1 MAFGGGKGGIGRSTM
16 CAEVARSIARKNQR
30 VLCLDA
36 SWSCPTLNV
45 LLHAEEPR
53 FDFRH
58 GNIPPIGEDGSHVA
72 DFIVETGSNNVW
84 LANIGAARHFPY
96 VRPRLGADALV
107 GQLHELEFDWV
118 LIDLSPGL
126 DPLDVGLFTLSDVPV
141 LVCSPEP
148 ASVRMSTQYLRSAF
162 YQAIGY
168 HPQAPQARDDVLEML
183 YEQPLNLN
191 LDSLLDSAGDC
202 EQSRHVVL
210 DTGRRFDAYLVV
222 NLVRE
227 GSERDLG
234 HVLCH
239 AWHQELNIFPRVI
252 ASIDY
257 EDRRWFYNR
266 RTTGLGP
273 GRGDEA
279 LSKDTERLAKNLL
292 DISLVDAR
300 FPRPVPRDKDA
311 HPALQLGIS
320 TESARNEIRQ
330 HCRRLWEG
338 YRREESISLVFSDGD
353 ERKRVADEL
362 ETLYRQVLT
371 MSSDTFKPQQ
381 GQPANRGGPRAHL
394 AKDQR
399 EKYQKDRQE
408 GSQKDNK
415 QANKRAGK
423 ADKQPDEAEQQDA
436 VARGHAHPPEATSPA
451 EQPEPEP
458 SPAESRQVPR
468 APSPDDQP
476 DSSDTGQT
484 DSAEAGRDAPPIAT
498 PESTKF
504 AKLRARTDSPG
515 EIIATLRRQADL
527 SLQDLSKRT
536 HIGIKY
542 LAAIEDADLEVL
554 PRPVYLRGYLRE
566 IARIFDVEAQPLIE
580 EYFRFLDEV

>member
-1 MAFGGGKGGIGRSTM
+1 MNRIGPKLHSDRPKVVAFGGGKGGTGRSTL
-16 CAEVARSIARKNQR
+16 CAEVARSIARQNQR

-58 GNIPPIGEDGSHVA
+58 ETVPPIGEEGSHVA
-72 DFIVETGSNNVW
+72 DFIVPTGSANIW
-84 LANIGAARHFPY
+84 LANIGAARHFPF
-96 VRPRLGADALV
+96 VRPRLGADILLA
-107 GQLHELEFDWV
+107 QMHELEFDWV

-148 ASVRMSTQYLRSAF
+148 AAVRMSTQYLRSAF

-168 HPQAPQARDDVLEML
+168 HPEAPQARDDVLETL
-183 YEQPLNLN
+183 YEQPLNMN
-191 LDSLLDSAGDC
+191 LDSLLDSARGS
-202 EQSRHVVL
+202 EHASHVVL
-210 DTGRRFDAYLVV
+210 DTGRRFEAYLVV

-234 HVLCH
+234 YVLCH
-239 AWHQELNIFPRVI
+239 AWHQELNIFPRVL
-252 ASIDY
+252 ASVDY

-279 LSKDTERLAKNLL
+279 LSKDTEALAKNLL

-300 FPRPVPRDKDA
+300 YPRPVPRDAHA

-320 TESARNEIRQ
+320 PETGRNEVRQ

-338 YRREESISLVFSDGD
+338 YRREEGISLVFSDPE
-353 ERKRVADEL
+353 ERPRVAEQL

-371 MSSDTFKPQQ
+371 MPSDSFSPEQVQ
-381 GQPANRGGPRAHL
+381 AALRDMPGRRGVGARQRSQRAPRPEGASQPRH
-394 AKDQR
+394 AK
-399 EKYQKDRQE
+399 
-408 GSQKDNK
+408 
-415 QANKRAGK
+415 
-423 ADKQPDEAEQQDA
+423 
-436 VARGHAHPPEATSPA
+436 PPEANPPSSP
-451 EQPEPEP
+451 
-458 SPAESRQVPR
+458 PANP
-468 APSPDDQP
+468 
-476 DSSDTGQT
+476 
-484 DSAEAGRDAPPIAT
+484 T
-498 PESTKF
+498 PETPHNQPAAPAPAAASPPDEVSDEGEGEVP
-504 AKLRARTDSPG
+504 AADAEVDALRKQSESPG
-515 EIIATLRRQADL
+515 EVIAALRRQADL
-527 SLQDLSKRT
+527 SLQELSLRT

-566 IARIFDVEAQPLIE
+566 IARIFDVEAQPLID
-580 EYFRFLDEV
+580 EYFRFLEE

>member
-1 MAFGGGKGGIGRSTM
+1 MAFGGGKGGTGRSTM
-16 CAEVARSIARKNQR
+16 CAEVARSIARQNQR

-53 FDFRH
+53 FDFRSEP
-58 GNIPPIGEDGSHVA
+58 IPPIGEDGSHVA
-72 DFIVETGSNNVW
+72 DFIVPTGSKNIW
-84 LANIGAARHFPY
+84 LANIGSARHFPF
-96 VRPRLGADALV
+96 VRPRLGADAILA
-107 GQLHELEFDWV
+107 QLHELDFDWI

-126 DPLDVGLFTLSDVPV
+126 DPFDVGLFTLSDVPIV
-141 LVCSPEP
+141 VCSPEP

-183 YEQPLNLN
+183 YEQPLNMS
-191 LDSLLDSAGDC
+191 LDSLIDSARDS
-202 EQSRHVVL
+202 EEARHVVL
-210 DTGRRFDAYLVV
+210 DTGRRFETYLVV

-234 HVLCH
+234 YVLCH
-239 AWHQELNIFPRVI
+239 AWHQELNIFPRVL
-252 ASIDY
+252 AAVDY

-279 LSKDTERLAKNLL
+279 LSKDTETLAKNLL

-300 FPRPVPRDKDA
+300 FPRPVPRSSNT

-320 TESARNEIRQ
+320 PETAKNEVRQ

-338 YRREESISLVFSDGD
+338 YRREESISLVFSNPAD
-353 ERKRVADEL
+353 RKSIADEL

-371 MSSDTFKPQQ
+371 MSSDTFSPDQVQAARRDAVRRRPAAEASEAPQGRRRNETPPLPMQ
-381 GQPANRGGPRAHL
+381 AARREPPQ
-394 AKDQR
+394 AKSDAS
-399 EKYQKDRQE
+399 E
-408 GSQKDNK
+408 GSTNETAPDNVADEAK
-415 QANKRAGK
+415 QAGREAE
-423 ADKQPDEAEQQDA
+423 ADEAPTQLD
-436 VARGHAHPPEATSPA
+436 
-451 EQPEPEP
+451 
-458 SPAESRQVPR
+458 
-468 APSPDDQP
+468 
-476 DSSDTGQT
+476 
-484 DSAEAGRDAPPIAT
+484 
-498 PESTKF
+498 
-504 AKLRARTDSPG
+504 KLRARTDSPG
-515 EIIATLRRQADL
+515 EIVASLRRQADL
-527 SLQDLSKRT
+527 SLQELSLRT

-566 IARIFDVEAQPLIE
+566 IARIFDVEAQPLID
-580 EYFRFLDEV
+580 EYFRFLEEG

>member
-1 MAFGGGKGGIGRSTM
+1 MNRIGPKLHSDRPKVVAFGGGKGGTGRSTM
-16 CAEVARSIARKNQR
+16 CAEVARSIARQNQR

-53 FDFRH
+53 FDFH
-58 GNIPPIGEDGSHVA
+58 AEPLQPIGEEGSHVA
-72 DFIVETGSNNVW
+72 DFIVPTGSKNIW
-84 LANIGAARHFPY
+84 LANIGAARHFPF
-96 VRPRLGADALV
+96 VRPRLGADAILA
-107 GQLHELEFDWV
+107 QLHELDFDWI

-126 DPLDVGLFTLSDVPV
+126 DPLDVGLFTLSDIPI

-148 ASVRMSTQYLRSAF
+148 ASVRMATQYLRSAF

-168 HPQAPQARDDVLEML
+168 HPEAPQARDEVLEML
-183 YEQPLNLN
+183 YEQPLDMN
-191 LDSLLDSAGDC
+191 LDSLIASARDSEDA
-202 EQSRHVVL
+202 RHVVL
-210 DTGRRFDAYLVV
+210 DTGRRFETYLVV

-239 AWHQELNIFPRVI
+239 AWHQELNIFPRVLT
-252 ASIDY
+252 AVDY

-279 LSKDTERLAKNLL
+279 LSKDTETLAKGLL

-300 FPRPVPRDKDA
+300 YPRPVPRNSDA

-320 TESARNEIRQ
+320 PETARNEIRQ

-338 YRREESISLVFSDGD
+338 YRREESISLVFSDPSD
-353 ERKRVADEL
+353 RKRIADEL

-371 MSSDTFKPQQ
+371 MSSDTFSPEQVKS
-381 GQPANRGGPRAHL
+381 ARRDAAHL
-394 AKDQR
+394 KPSEEAAAKRDKGR
-399 EKYQKDRQE
+399 RRH
-408 GSQKDNK
+408 SAPPPM
-415 QANKRAGK
+415 QATKR
-423 ADKQPDEAEQQDA
+423 
-436 VARGHAHPPEATSPA
+436 
-451 EQPEPEP
+451 EP
-458 SPAESRQVPR
+458 SEREPVDE
-468 APSPDDQP
+468 APSPKEAAPENAP
-476 DSSDTGQT
+476 DEPRQADA
-484 DSAEAGRDAPPIAT
+484 AEADGSPTQLD
-498 PESTKF
+498 
-504 AKLRARTDSPG
+504 KLRARTDSPG
-515 EIIATLRRQADL
+515 EIVASLRRQADL
-527 SLQDLSKRT
+527 SLQELSLRT

-566 IARIFDVEAQPLIE
+566 IARIFDVEAQPLID
-580 EYFRFLDEV
+580 EYFRFLEEG

>member
-1 MAFGGGKGGIGRSTM
+1 MNRIGPKLHSDRPKVVAFGGGKGGTGRSTL
-16 CAEVARSIARKNQR
+16 CAEVARSIARQNQR
-30 VLCLDA
+30 VLCVDA

-53 FDFRH
+53 FNFRAET
-58 GNIPPIGEDGSHVA
+58 IPPIGEEGSHVA
-72 DFIVETGSNNVW
+72 DFIVPTGSKNVW
-84 LANIGAARHFPY
+84 LANIGAARHFPF
-96 VRPRLGADALV
+96 VRPRLGADAIL

-126 DPLDVGLFTLSDVPV
+126 DPLDVGLFTLSDIPI

-168 HPQAPQARDDVLEML
+168 HPEAPQARDEVLEML
-183 YEQPLNLN
+183 YEQPLNMN
-191 LDSLLDSAGDC
+191 LDSLIASARDSELA
-202 EQSRHVVL
+202 RHVVL
-210 DTGRRFDAYLVV
+210 DTGRRFETYLVV

-234 HVLCH
+234 YVLCH
-239 AWHQELNIFPRVI
+239 AWHQELNIFPRVM
-252 ASIDY
+252 ASVDY

-279 LSKDTERLAKNLL
+279 LSKDTETLAKNLL

-300 FPRPVPRDKDA
+300 FPRPVPRDPNA

-320 TESARNEIRQ
+320 TETARNEIRQ

-338 YRREESISLVFSDGD
+338 YRREESISLVFGD
-353 ERKRVADEL
+353 PDDRKRIADEL

-371 MSSDTFKPQQ
+371 MSSDTFKSE
-381 GQPANRGGPRAHL
+381 PADNTHRGGPLRSPSP
-394 AKDQR
+394 AKKAKLKKAPPTAKPAPRSDTGGAAAAAPTAANDGAR
-399 EKYQKDRQE
+399 E
-408 GSQKDNK
+408 
-415 QANKRAGK
+415 
-423 ADKQPDEAEQQDA
+423 
-436 VARGHAHPPEATSPA
+436 A
-451 EQPEPEP
+451 EQPEKAEKPQPET
-458 SPAESRQVPR
+458 SSEANEAE
-468 APSPDDQP
+468 
-476 DSSDTGQT
+476 
-484 DSAEAGRDAPPIAT
+484 EAASEAASGASID
-498 PESTKF
+498 
-504 AKLRARTDSPG
+504 KLRARVDSPG
-515 EIIATLRRQADL
+515 EIVASLRRRADL
-527 SLQDLSKRT
+527 SLQELSLRT

-566 IARIFDVEAQPLIE
+566 IARIFNVEAAPLIE
-580 EYFRFLDEV
+580 EYFRFLDEN